1 MDYKHELQ
9 MEEMQK
15 MDKQLAE
22 DIEAAADALRSPSS
36 SAAELLP
43 LLDVKC
49 ILSPTF

>member
-1 MDYKHELQ
+1 

-22 DIEAAADALRSPSS
+22 DIEAAADALLSPSS